1 MSAPIANTPF
11 RETLDVTP
19 EDEEA
24 TRAIIEKLITGK
36 PLDPRIERRIREQ
49 GERIA
54 QEILQKH
61 GVQSVA
67 VELIRE
73 VRDEE

>member
-1 MSAPIANTPF
+1 MSTPIASTPV

-24 TRAIIEKLITGK
+24 TRAVIEKLMTGK
-36 PLDPRIERRIREQ
+36 PLDPAIERRIRER

-54 QEILQKH
+54 QEILEKH
-61 GVQSVA
+61 GVQNIA